1 MCIFA
6 IAISFSNQLSFH
18 ESSSSKKMI
27 AVIHFFIYHFNIIAP
42 CIPSPLIG
50 FFLPVCLPSPPQMK
64 QYTVTLWVYTN
75 LIPHRGSWGR
85 SWT

>member
-50 FFLPVCLPSPPQMK
+50 FFLTCVSPLPTSNEAIHC
-64 QYTVTLWVYTN
+64 YTVGVY
-75 LIPHRGSWGR
+75 
-85 SWT
+85 